1 VTHEAAR
8 PSSQGSRFP
17 GRDPRRMRGAVFAF
31 VLLVAAPS
39 AEAQGVIANVCNT
52 GLGWCLLPPGTVIQI
67 TRPCRCYTA
76 AGQPVDGRSHSFD
89 FSQVSRI
96 NPSPYL
102 NPHAPAPRQPGITP

>member
-1 VTHEAAR
+1 MTHEPAKA
-8 PSSQGSRFP
+8 SSLGRLP
-17 GRDPRRMRGAVFAF
+17 GLDLRRIRLAGFAC
-31 VLLVAAPS
+31 VLLVAGPS

-89 FSQVSRI
+89 FSQVRRI

-102 NPHAPAPRQPGITP
+102 NPHAPAPQQPGITP